1 VKGDLHFAGDVV
13 YDIGMAV
20 KKKTQRRK
28 DSKIQRSKKVEE
40 SMVMDDVMIQES
52 NNPIKVEKKDE
63 EWGEPLDPQE
73 EKVLDWI
80 LKGVVIFILGWLG
93 LSILLVIGGYFGL
106 WK

>member
-1 VKGDLHFAGDVV
+1 
-13 YDIGMAV
+13 MAV
-20 KKKTQRRK
+20 KRKAKKA
-28 DSKIQRSKKVEE
+28 KVEE
-40 SMVMDDVMIQES
+40 
-52 NNPIKVEKKDE
+52 VEEVVKEPSYAKASE
-63 EWGEPLDPQE
+63 GEQEWGEPLDPQE